1 MKKLKIHLLFGSLLL
16 FIGMPLIQG
25 GDVWAIDY
33 PTKPIQ
39 LVGVFPAGGVTDII
53 CRILAA
59 TLPDFI
65 GQPVVVLNKPGGSGV
80 VGTSW
85 AAKQKPDGYTIF
97 MGQPS
102 PLITLS
108 LFTDLPYSRKD
119 FIPLATLCTFPTVVG
134 VLPKSP
140 FKTWKDIVAYARE
153 NPEKL
158 TYCISGP
165 FAFGNLLMHGI
176 MAEEKIRLKP
186 IPETGCP
193 PCLMAVL
200 GGHRDIYVCE
210 VWHEGLRFI
219 ANFSPVRSPRFYPDV
234 PTFKEMGYN
243 VYGSAW
249 WSPAALKGTPPEI
262 VSKLK
267 EAIKKA
273 FESKQFQE
281 MIKAVNAELYFLSAE
296 ETEKMWERD
305 YIEIRNLLEKSG
317 LEYKYKKK

>member
-33 PTKPIQ
+33 PTRPIQ
-39 LVGVFPAGGVTDII
+39 LVGVYPAGGVTDIV

-59 TLPDFI
+59 NLTDFI

-80 VGTSW
+80 VGTAW
-85 AAKQKPDGYTIF
+85 IAQQKPDGYTIF
-97 MGQPS
+97 MAQPS
-102 PLITLS
+102 PVITQTF
-108 LFTDLPYSRKD
+108 FTDLPYSRKD

-134 VLPKSP
+134 VLPNSP

-158 TYCISGP
+158 TYCSSGP
-165 FAFGNLLMHGI
+165 FSYGNLLMNGI
-176 MAEEKIRLKP
+176 IKEEKIRINS
-186 IPETGCP
+186 IPESGCP
-193 PCLMAVL
+193 GCVMAVL

-219 ANFSPVRSPRFYPDV
+219 GNFSSERSPRFYPDV

-243 VYGSAW
+243 LAASAW
-249 WSPAALKGTPPEI
+249 WGVAALKGTPPEI

-273 FESKQFQE
+273 YESKQFQT
-281 MIKAVNAELYFLSAE
+281 MIKATNAELFWLSAE
-296 ETEKMWERD
+296 ETGKMWENE
-305 YIEIRNLLEKSG
+305 YLTVKNLVEKSG
-317 LEYKYKKK
+317 LPYKKK